1 MADKIL
7 FVDDEPN
14 VLNSIRRSLRNKF
27 DIDTAESGDEALRRI
42 KTGGGYA
49 VIVTDM
55 RMPEMSGIEFLAKA
69 KAAAPDTVRMMLTGN
84 ADQQTAVD
92 AMNVGDVFCFLNKP
106 CNAEKLNSA
115 LKAALRQHLLITSE
129 KELLEQTLR
138 GSIKALTEV
147 LALSKPEVFGRA
159 TRLKSHMR
167 RLAMQLKLDDLWRHE
182 SVALLSQIG
191 CTGISEERVKQRVRG
206 DQLTESEMAE
216 FAEHANLGA
225 NLLSSIPRMEAIA
238 DAIRYQ
244 EKNFDGTGY
253 PLDARQGEQI
263 PLGARL
269 LKVVLDF
276 DALETAGKNGSDSL
290 AQLRHQAAWYDPAVL
305 AAFESSLA
313 LGMDVTVRTVDV
325 LRLVDTMVLAQD
337 VRTDTDLLLVAKGQE
352 TSMSVQRRLRSFL
365 ENGAIASSVKGWVRE
380 A

>member
-1 MADKIL
+1 MAEKIL

-27 DIDTAESGDEALRRI
+27 DIDTAESGDEALRKI

-49 VIVTDM
+49 VVVSDM
-55 RMPEMSGIEFLAKA
+55 RMPEMNGIEFLAKA
-69 KAAAPDTVRMMLTGN
+69 KEVAPDTVRMMLTGN

-106 CNAEKLNSA
+106 CDADRMNSA
-115 LKAALRQHLLITSE
+115 VKAALHQHRLVIAE
-129 KELLEQTLR
+129 KELLEETLQ

-182 SVALLSQIG
+182 SIALLSQIG
-191 CTGISEERVKQRVRG
+191 CTGIPEELVKRRVRG
-206 DQLTESEMAE
+206 VRLDGEEMAE

-225 NLLSSIPRMEAIA
+225 NLLSSIPRMESIA

-244 EKNFDGTGY
+244 EKNFDGSGY
-253 PLDARQGEQI
+253 PADARAGEQI
-263 PLGARL
+263 PMGARL

-276 DALETAGKNGSDSL
+276 DALEAAGGDASDSL
-290 AQLRHQAAWYDPAVL
+290 ARLRQQSACYDPVVL

-313 LGMDVTVRTVDV
+313 LGADVTVKTVDV
-325 LRLVDTMVLAQD
+325 LRLADTMVLAQD

-352 TSMSVQRRLRSFL
+352 TSISVQRRLRAFL
-365 ENGAIASSVKGWVRE
+365 ENGAIAPSVEVWVRE

>member
-1 MADKIL
+1 MTDKIL

-27 DIDTAESGDEALRRI
+27 DIDTAESGNEALRKI

-49 VIVTDM
+49 VIVSDM
-55 RMPEMSGIEFLAKA
+55 RMPEMNGIEFLARA
-69 KAAAPDTVRMMLTGN
+69 KEVAPDTVRMMLTGN

-106 CNAEKLNSA
+106 CNAEKMNSA
-115 LKAALRQHLLITSE
+115 VAAALHQHQLIIAE
-129 KELLEQTLR
+129 KELLEETLR

-147 LALSKPEVFGRA
+147 LALNKPEVFGRA

-182 SVALLSQIG
+182 STALLSQIG
-191 CTGISEERVKQRVRG
+191 CTGISEELVKRRVSG
-206 DQLTESEMAE
+206 DRLNDAEMAE
-216 FAEHANLGA
+216 FAEHASLGA

-244 EKNFDGTGY
+244 EKNFDGSGY
-253 PLDARQGEQI
+253 PADARKGEQI
-263 PLGARL
+263 PMGARL

-276 DALETAGKNGSDSL
+276 DALEAAGHNASDSL
-290 AQLRHQAAWYDPAVL
+290 EQLRQQAAWYDSAVL
-305 AAFESSLA
+305 AAFENSLS
-313 LGMDVTVRTVDV
+313 LGADVTVKSVDV
-325 LRLVDTMVLAQD
+325 LRLADTMVLAQD

-352 TSMSVQRRLRSFL
+352 TTVSVQRRLRAFL
-365 ENGAIASSVKGWVRE
+365 ENGTIPSSVKVWVRE
-380 A
+380 G